1 MDWSRLILTSEEV
14 AAGAVQPY
22 REAFFA
28 AFTAARGPRT
38 MALFARELDDGGVE
52 LLFSPESA
60 EHAAPLLEE
69 WGAHPCERPALLGLE
84 LLVGHTEMTY
94 YMI

>member
-1 MDWSRLILTSEEV
+1 MDWSRMILTSEEV
-14 AAGAVQPY
+14 AAGAVDSC
-22 REAFFA
+22 REAFSA

-38 MALFARELDDGGVE
+38 MALFARQLDDGDVE

-60 EHAAPLLEE
+60 EHAAPLLDE
-69 WGAHPCERPALLGLE
+69 WGALPCERPALPGLE

>member
-1 MDWSRLILTSEEV
+1 MDWSRLILTAEEV

-22 REAFFA
+22 REAFSD

-38 MALFARELDDGGVE
+38 MALFARELDDGGIE

-69 WGAHPCERPALLGLE
+69 WGALPCERPVLLGLE